1 MNPQGT
7 WRAANH
13 TGARGGQVL
22 RHARKVYMTALS
34 GPCGVTCTRLKTS
47 TQEDSAKRVAIQIHN
62 STALSLHAGLTVVYD
77 PLRPTHDCSG
87 AGVTQRTCTGGSVGV
102 ELHHARPPWL
112 SRRERHGAEDAAGSC
127 GGRRRVGE
135 SERAGNAGGA
145 MVRAWIANPG
155 KQTLSALLRCS
166 FKAYTWRPLY
176 VHVLKL
182 HRQW

>member
-1 MNPQGT
+1 MVLTIN
-7 WRAANH
+7 A
-13 TGARGGQVL
+13 GQIGSSSTHEAHLVRYQEESAL
-22 RHARKVYMTALS
+22 RLEVCMRS
-34 GPCGVTCTRLKTS
+34 
-47 TQEDSAKRVAIQIHN
+47 HN
-62 STALSLHAGLTVVYD
+62 STARMLHAALAVVYD
-77 PLRPTHDCSG
+77 LLRSTHDGAG

-135 SERAGNAGGA
+135 SEGAGNAGGA

-176 VHVLKL
+176 VHVLKR
-182 HRQW
+182 HRQCSPGARYTRVY

>member
-1 MNPQGT
+1 M
-7 WRAANH
+7 H
-13 TGARGGQVL
+13 TLTG
-22 RHARKVYMTALS
+22 VYTGRFCQAGCEATIPPPFHYLYVRTA
-34 GPCGVTCTRLKTS
+34 
-47 TQEDSAKRVAIQIHN
+47 
-62 STALSLHAGLTVVYD
+62 LTVVYD

-155 KQTLSALLRCS
+155 KQTLSAC
-166 FKAYTWRPLY
+166 
-176 VHVLKL
+176 
-182 HRQW
+182 

>member
-1 MNPQGT
+1 
-7 WRAANH
+7 
-13 TGARGGQVL
+13 
-22 RHARKVYMTALS
+22 MTVLS

-127 GGRRRVGE
+127 GKRRRVGE
-135 SERAGNAGGA
+135 SEGAGNAGGA

-166 FKAYTWRPLY
+166 FEAHTWRTLY
-176 VHVLKL
+176 GYVLKR
-182 HRQW
+182 HRQCSPGARYTRVY

>member
-1 MNPQGT
+1 M
-7 WRAANH
+7 
-13 TGARGGQVL
+13 
-22 RHARKVYMTALS
+22 
-34 GPCGVTCTRLKTS
+34 
-47 TQEDSAKRVAIQIHN
+47 
-62 STALSLHAGLTVVYD
+62 YD

-87 AGVTQRTCTGGSVGV
+87 ASVTQRTCTGGSVGV

-127 GGRRRVGE
+127 GGRRRVDE

-176 VHVLKL
+176 VHVLKR
-182 HRQW
+182 HRQCSPGARYTRVY